1 MDREVIMAEGNRNA
15 LPFGLCAK
23 YGIELPEGATPRQG
37 WDTLD

>member
-1 MDREVIMAEGNRNA
+1 MDREVIMADENKNA

-23 YGIELPEGATPRQG
+23 YVLQSWNGTG